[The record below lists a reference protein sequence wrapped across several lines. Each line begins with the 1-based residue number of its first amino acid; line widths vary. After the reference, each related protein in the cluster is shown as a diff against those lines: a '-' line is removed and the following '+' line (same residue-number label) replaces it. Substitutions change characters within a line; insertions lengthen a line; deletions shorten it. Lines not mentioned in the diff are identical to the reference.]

1 MVCVRIRSMRV
12 AVSVVMTMRMVVVVM
27 RVIVHMAV
35 VVVMVICLAGHF
47 SRLLGGLPDHALTA
61 NSVIMPVSR
70 CGMWWQCSIQRAT
83 SPASSAISTI
93 DIGGT

>member
-1 MVCVRIRSMRV
+1 MRV
-12 AVSVVMTMRMVVVVM
+12 VPREGGVVM

-35 VVVMVICLAGHF
+35 AVVMVICLAGHF

-70 CGMWWQCSIQRAT
+70 CGMWWQCSIQRAA